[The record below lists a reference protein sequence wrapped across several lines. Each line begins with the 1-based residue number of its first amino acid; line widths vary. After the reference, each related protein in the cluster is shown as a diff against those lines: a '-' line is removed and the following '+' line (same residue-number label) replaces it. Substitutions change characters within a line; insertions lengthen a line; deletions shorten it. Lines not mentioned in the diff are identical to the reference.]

1 VRSILNPVTVLLL
14 AASVAAPVSAQSDGA
29 DIYKA
34 KCALCHGAAGLA
46 DTPAG
51 KALKAASF
59 KDPAIIKASDDELIA
74 AVKTGKGK
82 MPPNN
87 GRLTDAQ
94 ITAAIAYIRTLQK

>member
-1 VRSILNPVTVLLL
+1 MRSTLNPVAVLLL
-14 AASVAAPVSAQSDGA
+14 AAFIVVPVSAQSDGA

-34 KCALCHGAAGLA
+34 KCALCHGAAGLG

-59 KDPAIIKASDDELIA
+59 KDPEIVKASDDELIT

-94 ITAAIAYIRTLQK
+94 MTAAIAYIRTLQK

>member
-1 VRSILNPVTVLLL
+1 MRCTLNPLALLIL
-14 AASVAAPVSAQSDGA
+14 AASTLVPASAQSGGA

-34 KCALCHGAAGLA
+34 KCALCHGAAGLG

-59 KDPAIIKASDDELIA
+59 KDPAVIKASDDELIA

>member
-1 VRSILNPVTVLLL
+1 VRSTLNPVAVLLL
-14 AASVAAPVSAQSDGA
+14 AAFIVVPVSAQSDGA

-34 KCALCHGAAGLA
+34 KCALCHGAAGLG

-59 KDPAIIKASDDELIA
+59 KDPEIVKASDDELIT

-94 ITAAIAYIRTLQK
+94 MTAAIAYIRTLQK

>member
-1 VRSILNPVTVLLL
+1 MRSTLNPVAVLLL
-14 AASVAAPVSAQSDGA
+14 AAFIVVPVSAQSDGA

-59 KDPAIIKASDDELIA
+59 KDPAIIKASDDELIT

-94 ITAAIAYIRTLQK
+94 IAAAIAHIRTLQK

>member
-1 VRSILNPVTVLLL
+1 MRSTLNPVAVLLL
-14 AASVAAPVSAQSDGA
+14 AAFIVVPVSAQSDGA
-29 DIYKA
+29 DIYKE
-34 KCALCHGAAGLA
+34 KCALCHGAAGLG

-59 KDPAIIKASDDELIA
+59 KDPEIVKASDDELIT

-94 ITAAIAYIRTLQK
+94 MTAAIAYIRTLQK